1 MAFTWKKKRKK
12 RKKKKE
18 KERKNYG
25 SMTSEGKKYVS
36 IKKKKDFTSPFP
48 ASMQTYGVMQPNIN
62 YLNSANLTLKHRS

>member
-12 RKKKKE
+12 RKNKKE

-36 IKKKKDFTSPFP
+36 IKKKDFTSPFP